1 MAQFTP
7 EDAVMLVRRNLDE
20 LEPNGSIMYG
30 TDTDNESLDNI
41 IKRHLPDAINAV
53 HLAAPVNLL
62 EGEEAVIIDERTSK
76 LADGQYALDFAI
88 DSEDNFL
95 RLVSLT
101 FSSNPYYVIT
111 EVLKMGSA
119 ESRKQLNPYIRGRYD
134 RPRLVQKP
142 GHGDR
147 DFRLYS
153 FQSPNDKITSLHII
167 KRQDYSSTTSGY
179 EYSPR
184 LKQNIVDE
192 LTAQVMESFGDQRAQ
207 SFYQRANIF
216 PTI

>member
-101 FSSNPYYVIT
+101 FSSNPY
-111 EVLKMGSA
+111 
-119 ESRKQLNPYIRGRYD
+119 
-134 RPRLVQKP
+134 
-142 GHGDR
+142 
-147 DFRLYS
+147 
-153 FQSPNDKITSLHII
+153 
-167 KRQDYSSTTSGY
+167 
-179 EYSPR
+179 
-184 LKQNIVDE
+184 
-192 LTAQVMESFGDQRAQ
+192 
-207 SFYQRANIF
+207 
-216 PTI
+216 